1 MRNSTLDQMVEA
13 LRNEARLSTDSS
25 RGVESRP
32 WLVQLINRWY
42 ETLWNDYDWQHLNLL
57 REDSTVALQ
66 AGLRYYDIPETVDVD
81 SISKVFLRF
90 GNGWSEIDYGIDHSH
105 YSERDSDNDE
115 RADPVQRW
123 TVRDMA
129 QIEVW
134 PIPASNDC
142 ALGFEGK
149 RKFARLTKGDDR
161 CLLDDNL
168 IVLFAAAEVLAAHK
182 QADAQKK
189 EQAASAVLTRLRAKA
204 SSKARVRMGLGEAS
218 NSRQQPGEIR
228 VAYVR
233 NQ

>member
-13 LRNEARLSTDSS
+13 LRIEARLSTDSS

-42 ETLWNDYDWQHLNLL
+42 ETLWNDYDWQFLNLT
-57 REDSTVALQ
+57 REGATVPLQ
-66 AGLRYYDIPETVDVD
+66 AGLRYYGIPETVDID
-81 SISKVFLRF
+81 SITNVYVRF
-90 GNGWSEIDYGIDHSH
+90 GNGWSPIDYGIDHSH
-105 YSERDSDNDE
+105 YSQRDSDKGE
-115 RADPVQRW
+115 RSDPVQRW
-123 TVRDMA
+123 TVANAD

-134 PIPASNDC
+134 PIPATNDG

-149 RKFARLTKGDDR
+149 RRFARLTKGGDR

-168 IVLFAAAEVLAAHK
+168 IVLFAASEILAAHK
-182 QADAQKK
+182 QPDAAKK
-189 EQAASAVLTRLRAKA
+189 EQAASAVLTRLRANGA
-204 SSKARVRMGLGEAS
+204 SKKRVRMGLGEAT